1 MVEDEREPVGGA
13 DGAPGAPGVAG
24 QPEGWVDQ
32 RDVTDVAVLKALAD
46 PLRLAILDAL
56 RRADGGPLTVKELA
70 AALGEPQ
77 TKLYRHIKQLEKAG
91 LILVAGTRLVSGIVE
106 SRYSL
111 AQRSIRLASDVF
123 SEDSPARGDAYDAML
138 AGMDRVR
145 DEFRA
150 RIAEGRLDFS
160 RPRDGSEGTPAL
172 FADVP
177 LRLSPER
184 LIRLRN
190 QLGDIFD
197 ELNRE
202 GPSEAE
208 DAVEVTAFALL
219 YGLRPGT
226 DS

>member
-1 MVEDEREPVGGA
+1 MAEDEREA
-13 DGAPGAPGVAG
+13 DETGEQPG
-24 QPEGWVDQ
+24 GWVEQ

-56 RRADGGPLTVKELA
+56 RRADGGPLTAKELA
-70 AALGEPQ
+70 VALGEPQ
-77 TKLYRHIKQLEKAG
+77 TKLYRHIKQLEKAE

-111 AQRSIRLASDVF
+111 AQRSIRLASEVF
-123 SEDSPARGDAYDAML
+123 SEDSPVRDEAYGAML

-145 DEFRA
+145 EEFRA
-150 RIAEGRLDFS
+150 RVAEGRVDFS
-160 RPRDGSEGTPAL
+160 RPRDGSDSSPAI
-172 FADVP
+172 FADVS
-177 LRLSPER
+177 LRLTPER
-184 LIRLRN
+184 LRRLRD

-197 ELNRE
+197 ELTRE

-208 DAVEVTAFALL
+208 DAIEVTAFALL

-226 DS
+226 ES